1 MQYGNA
7 AGETSIRYDTFPDHP
22 AVSHHHLHRSD
33 GSVEDVDFDGLRALF
48 ERFRAE
54 VIDHGHEW

>member
-1 MQYGNA
+1 
-7 AGETSIRYDTFPDHP
+7 
-22 AVSHHHLHRSD
+22 LHRSD